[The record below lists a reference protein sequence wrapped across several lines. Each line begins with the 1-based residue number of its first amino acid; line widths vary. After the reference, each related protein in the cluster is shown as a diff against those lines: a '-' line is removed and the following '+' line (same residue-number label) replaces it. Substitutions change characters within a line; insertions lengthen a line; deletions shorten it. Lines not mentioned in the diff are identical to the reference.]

1 MTQAVATGI
10 WTGPIGFVPVSAWAG
25 SPGAVF
31 EIKTGPTDY
40 AILTEVLIYVG
51 ALGSG
56 PTAQLTL
63 GFGKSASAGT
73 LVNPTAVSSLDGSR
87 TDAASGVTYG
97 TQWSVYPTAPTN
109 YLRRYTSPGTTYFS
123 RIKWHFSHGLK
134 VAPSS
139 SWSAWIIT
147 SGATSYALHAE
158 LELDL

>member
-87 TDAASGVTYG
+87 TYGDILALGQLISVGSSGIFLMG
-97 TQWSVYPTAPTN
+97 
-109 YLRRYTSPGTTYFS
+109 
-123 RIKWHFSHGLK
+123 
-134 VAPSS
+134 
-139 SWSAWIIT
+139 
-147 SGATSYALHAE
+147 
-158 LELDL
+158 